1 MTAVSLSDMAE
12 NLTVDGASGTFTYRR
27 IGPRGGVP
35 LVLLNR
41 VRATLDWWDPALLD
55 RLAADHDVIVFDN
68 VGTGYSTGTPGDSV
82 EGFADGAIEFIQA
95 LGLTRA
101 DLLGWTLGGTIAQHI
116 ALQRPDLVRRLVL
129 AASNP
134 GGQISGTPPANDR
147 VRAIM
152 TKPDTSAEE
161 LVYLFFPDTDAG
173 RAAGHDYL
181 ARIASRVADGRAEVS
196 EAARA
201 GQVASIMKSAAL
213 PFDRVQADLAS
224 ITQPVLYATGMR
236 DIMTPALVAYTAA
249 QHLPGATLLIYG
261 DAGHAFLFQH
271 AESFAAQVTAFLS
284 D

>member
-27 IGPRGGVP
+27 IGLRGGVP

-101 DLLGWTLGGTIAQHI
+101 DLLGC
-116 ALQRPDLVRRLVL
+116 
-129 AASNP
+129 
-134 GGQISGTPPANDR
+134 QISGTPPANDR

-249 QHLPGATLLIYG
+249 QHLPGATLLMYG